1 MERKSAK
8 EYEIKYKKL
17 ESMYDVDKEK
27 FSQERTKMKTEMSLM
42 KKKLDDTLTEIGEL
56 WQMTFET
63 N

>member
-1 MERKSAK
+1 
-8 EYEIKYKKL
+8 
-17 ESMYDVDKEK
+17 MYDVDKEK